1 MKQLR
6 RRLESQRKNKLIL
19 IIFAKPTYD
28 VGFVFR
34 VENEAD
40 FRHNDFVVIGR
51 VVEWYTRTLEVRMP
65 YGLEGQVLSRPLA
78 IYGVH
83 SLMVKF
89 RPVKAA
95 MRVRFSLDTPIYSFF
110 LILHPIV
117 KKLNLSYTLSYRAVV
132 YR

>member
-1 MKQLR
+1 MKRLR
-6 RRLESQRKNKLIL
+6 RRPKSRRKNKF
-19 IIFAKPTYD
+19 IIQKQNRHRKSVLFLE
-28 VGFVFR
+28 
-34 VENEAD
+34 VENKD
-40 FRHNDFVVIGR
+40 NFRHNGFVAMGAWWN
-51 VVEWYTRTLEVRMP
+51 WYTRTLEVRMP
-65 YGLEGQVLSRPLA
+65 YGLEVQVLSRPLA